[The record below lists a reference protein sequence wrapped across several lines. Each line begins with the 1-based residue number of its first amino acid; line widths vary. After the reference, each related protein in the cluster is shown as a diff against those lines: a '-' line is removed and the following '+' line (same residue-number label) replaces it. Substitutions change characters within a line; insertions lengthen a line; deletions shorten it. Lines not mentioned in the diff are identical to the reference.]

1 MGNFNKTERNRKFSP
16 PGGRVAAV
24 EIIITRQQTDDA
36 WMDAGACR
44 GMTHLFFPTTA
55 ERPQARERREALARS
70 VCTGC
75 NVQDV
80 CRDFARDNHEYGL
93 WVAKAKTNAMRPDS
107 ASLHPSA
114 SVPTPAEQVLAAAPR
129 CLAPSATMH

>member
-93 WVAKAKTNAMRPDS
+93 WGGESEDERHEAGFRLIAPIGIRANAS
-107 ASLHPSA
+107 
-114 SVPTPAEQVLAAAPR
+114 
-129 CLAPSATMH
+129 

>member
-1 MGNFNKTERNRKFSP
+1 MFGQKHGEVKKFSP

-36 WMDAGACR
+36 WMDTGACR

-70 VCTGC
+70 VCSGC
-75 NVQDV
+75 NVQDM

-93 WVAKAKTNAMRPDS
+93 WGGESEDERHEAGFRLIAPIGIRANAS
-107 ASLHPSA
+107 
-114 SVPTPAEQVLAAAPR
+114 
-129 CLAPSATMH
+129 